1 MSFNIKIYI
10 TENQYYELMTV
21 EMMKL
26 LLAIHQKLLEN
37 RFFRGNL
44 NSYIR
49 ISKK

>member
-21 EMMKL
+21 EMIKL

-37 RFFRGNL
+37 RLIFSRK
-44 NSYIR
+44 S
-49 ISKK
+49 